1 MRRFA
6 IIIVALVF
14 LSSAAVAF
22 AHPGD
27 YPYPIPNDCLYSLG
41 TMALTNQNA
50 QGVRVASPDTTQKTS
65 ANRFRDGVR
74 ID

>member
-1 MRRFA
+1 MRRLA
-6 IIIVALVF
+6 IIIVALVL

-27 YPYPIPNDCLYSLG
+27 YPYPLG
-41 TMALTNQNA
+41 TMALSNQNSGL
-50 QGVRVASPDTTQKTS
+50 QVPDTTQKTS
-65 ANRFRDGVR
+65 ANRFKDGVR